1 MAAETGR
8 QKAWWLIDEGWFY
21 QLRMGGIWE
30 SILAKGKR
38 ENSSPLASPHTLLS
52 TLLRLVNP
60 DTEVVVCHF
69 QGYLPIGWLYL
80 LPTGSTAYF
89 SWKASRLSFACDPPQ
104 CSHRWGPDCGCHP
117 LSPRGTWERPT
128 LNGLSYSFD
137 AYILGAVPQVKQQVM
152 PTRYCGL
159 RHRG

>member
-38 ENSSPLASPHTLLS
+38 ENSSPLASPRTLLS

-69 QGYLPIGWLYL
+69 QGYLPIGWCIFSPVREAQLIS
-80 LPTGSTAYF
+80 TG
-89 SWKASRLSFACDPPQ
+89 KP
-104 CSHRWGPDCGCHP
+104 PDCP
-117 LSPRGTWERPT
+117 LLVIPHSAVTAGDPTVAVIPSLLVARGK
-128 LNGLSYSFD
+128 D
-137 AYILGAVPQVKQQVM
+137 
-152 PTRYCGL
+152 L
-159 RHRG
+159 R